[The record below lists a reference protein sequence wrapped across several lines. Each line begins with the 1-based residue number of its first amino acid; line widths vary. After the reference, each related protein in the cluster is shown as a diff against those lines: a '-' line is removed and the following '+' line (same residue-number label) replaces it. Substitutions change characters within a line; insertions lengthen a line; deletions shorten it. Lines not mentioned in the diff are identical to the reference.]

1 MHASPCDRKVSRDD
15 ALFLLLRLAG
25 RLFEDH
31 VPRLPVTE
39 AARAALMIRHDFS
52 KALIQF
58 VAAFF
63 HRFTVL
69 EDEVIDS

>member
-1 MHASPCDRKVSRDD
+1 
-15 ALFLLLRLAG
+15 
-25 RLFEDH
+25 
-31 VPRLPVTE
+31 LPVTE